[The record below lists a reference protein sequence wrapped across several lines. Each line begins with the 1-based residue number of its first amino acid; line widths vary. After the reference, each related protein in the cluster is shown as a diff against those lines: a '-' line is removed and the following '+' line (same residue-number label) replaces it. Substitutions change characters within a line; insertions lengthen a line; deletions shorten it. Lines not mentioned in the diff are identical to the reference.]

1 MEFGLCDRSTAG
13 DRDGAQLLQQF
24 DGRKRAARGR
34 RRDGKPSTGIGGP
47 SVDTFG
53 LHFGVW
59 NVRQRP
65 RLCRLLSPPVSAD
78 HLQPVSP
85 VPQFLNQKTIRGLL
99 RDALSLFLSHFILHN
114 ANPPPPPHKLIL
126 LPKKEGD
133 VGKEKKKAITSVRF
147 AIIPDVEC
155 DGMCGKDKMT
165 QVAIGFGSSIAACS
179 SWWGR
184 RFLFISLRFQLC
196 RDGLSVNSCGNEG
209 RSPLRNN

>member
-1 MEFGLCDRSTAG
+1 MNSTPRPLNFAGEEDVEFGLCDRSTAG

-114 ANPPPPPHKLIL
+114 ANPPPPHKLIL
-126 LPKKEGD
+126 LPKKEGGD
-133 VGKEKKKAITSVRF
+133 VGKEKEKKRLRPSDLPLFRTLSATG
-147 AIIPDVEC
+147 C
-155 DGMCGKDKMT
+155 
-165 QVAIGFGSSIAACS
+165 AAKT
-179 SWWGR
+179 R
-184 RFLFISLRFQLC
+184 
-196 RDGLSVNSCGNEG
+196 
-209 RSPLRNN
+209 